1 MTPSSN
7 NQRKRLQVRTQ
18 SEGGPGGQGKTA
30 AARLLLGTNN
40 PGKVREY
47 RELLQGVPFTITT
60 PASENL
66 AGEVD
71 ETGATFEENALLKA
85 RHFAQASGL
94 LTLADDSGLEVDALN
109 GEPGVR
115 SARYGGPGLTDEER
129 VTLLLSETSEV
140 PWELR
145 TARFRCVIAL
155 VWPSG
160 DEATVEGSCEGY
172 IAYESTGT
180 NGFGYDPVFFYPDLG
195 KTFAELDSAAKHRL
209 SHRGQAARKAVERL
223 RSPSAARPESSGK
236 AIGA

>member
-1 MTPSSN
+1 MSSLLPSLPTMTPSSN
-7 NQRKRLQVRTQ
+7 H
-18 SEGGPGGQGKTA
+18 QGITA

-47 RELLQGVPFTITT
+47 RELLQRVPFTIIT

-66 AGEVD
+66 DGEVD
-71 ETGATFEENALLKA
+71 ETGSTFEENALLKA

-109 GEPGVR
+109 GEPGIR
-115 SARYGGPGLTDEER
+115 SARYGGPGLTDEQR

-140 PWELR
+140 PWERR

-160 DEATVEGSCEGY
+160 DEATVAGSCEGY
-172 IAYESTGT
+172 IAHEPKGT
-180 NGFGYDPVFFYPDLG
+180 NGFGYDPVFFYPDLDR
-195 KTFAELDSAAKHRL
+195 TFAELDSATKHRL

-223 RSPSAARPESSGK
+223 RSPSPSRPEP
-236 AIGA
+236 

>member
-7 NQRKRLQVRTQ
+7 NQGIIAAVRLFL
-18 SEGGPGGQGKTA
+18 A
-30 AARLLLGTNN
+30 TNN

-47 RELLQGVPFTITT
+47 RELFQGVPFTITT
-60 PASENL
+60 PASENME
-66 AGEVD
+66 GEVD
-71 ETGATFEENALLKA
+71 ETGSTFEENALLKA

-109 GEPGVR
+109 GEPGIR
-115 SARYGGPGLTDEER
+115 SARYGGPGLTDEQR

-140 PWELR
+140 PWEQR

-172 IAYESTGT
+172 IAHEPKGT
-180 NGFGYDPVFFYPDLG
+180 NGFGYDPVFFYPDLDR
-195 KTFAELDSAAKHRL
+195 TFAELDSAIKHRL

-223 RSPSAARPESSGK
+223 RSPSPSHPEP
-236 AIGA
+236 

>member
-7 NQRKRLQVRTQ
+7 NRRKALQVRTQ
-18 SEGGPGGQGKTA
+18 SESGPGGLGIA
-30 AARLLLGTNN
+30 AATRLFLGTNN

-47 RELLQGVPFTITT
+47 RELLQEVPFTITT

-66 AGEVD
+66 EGEVD
-71 ETGATFEENALLKA
+71 ETGSTFEENALLKA
-85 RHFAQASGL
+85 RHFARASGL

-109 GEPGVR
+109 GEPGIW

-129 VTLLLSETSEV
+129 VTLLLSEISEV
-140 PWELR
+140 PWDQR

-160 DEATVEGSCEGY
+160 DEATVDGSCEGY
-172 IAYESTGT
+172 ITYEPRGT
-180 NGFGYDPVFFYPDLG
+180 NGFGYDPVFFYPNLDR
-195 KTFAELDSAAKHRL
+195 TFAELDSATKHRL

-223 RSPSAARPESSGK
+223 RSLSPSRSESK
-236 AIGA
+236 Q

>member
-1 MTPSSN
+1 M
-7 NQRKRLQVRTQ
+7 
-18 SEGGPGGQGKTA
+18 
-30 AARLLLGTNN
+30 ARLLLGTNN

-172 IAYESTGT
+172 IAYEPTGT

>member
-7 NQRKRLQVRTQ
+7 SQRKRLRVRTQ
-18 SEGGPGGQGKTA
+18 SEVGPDGQRITT

-47 RELLQGVPFTITT
+47 LELLKGVPFTITT
-60 PASENL
+60 PTSENL
-66 AGEVD
+66 EGEVD
-71 ETGATFEENALLKA
+71 ETGSTFEENALLKA
-85 RHFAQASGL
+85 RHFARASGL

-109 GEPGVR
+109 GGPGIY
-115 SARYGGPGLTDEER
+115 SARYAKPGQRKTY
-129 VTLLLSETSEV
+129 LLKQLEGV
-140 PWELR
+140 PWERR

-172 IAYESTGT
+172 IAYEPKGT
-180 NGFGYDPVFFYPDLG
+180 NGFGYDPVFYWPEMG
-195 KTFAELDSAAKHRL
+195 KTFAELDSATKHRL

-223 RSPSAARPESSGK
+223 RSPSAARPEASSK
-236 AIGA
+236 AIGT

>member
-1 MTPSSN
+1 MTPSSY
-7 NQRKRLQVRTQ
+7 NQRK
-18 SEGGPGGQGKTA
+18 GQGITA
-30 AARLLLGTNN
+30 AARLLVGTNN

-47 RELLQGVPFTITT
+47 RELLKGVPFTITT
-60 PASENL
+60 PTSENL
-66 AGEVD
+66 EGEVD
-71 ETGATFEENALLKA
+71 ETGSTFEENALLKA

-109 GEPGVR
+109 GGPGIR

-140 PWELR
+140 PWERR

-172 IAYESTGT
+172 IAYEPKGT
-180 NGFGYDPVFFYPDLG
+180 NGFGYDPVFFYPDLD
-195 KTFAELDSAAKHRL
+195 KTFAELDSATKHRL

-223 RSPSAARPESSGK
+223 RSPSAARLEPKRK
-236 AIGA
+236 AIGT